1 MTDQAKLL
9 RQLEACLRK
18 GRGVLDTRWQLKQ
31 TGMTA
36 DEVWAFEL
44 PIRRRIREE
53 RSPARRYRAAVRAA
67 VSQPGKEGLT

>member
-1 MTDQAKLL
+1 MSHPSPTVSTAARKQLL
-9 RQLEACLRK
+9 RQLEGRLRK
-18 GRGVLDTRWQLKQ
+18 SIAITDTRRQLVQ

-53 RSPARRYRAAVRAA
+53 RAGRKSA
-67 VSQPGKEGLT
+67 